1 MSSRRTLQQREIIE
15 RRRRVAEL
23 RLSGVRKQV
32 DVAARLGYS
41 LGTINGDFRAIDK
54 QWQEETMADIDA
66 EKRMDL
72 ARIESLIAA
81 LWPKA
86 IKADTYSID
95 RIVTLMQHKAKLL
108 GTEAPVK
115 REDKHSIEITMLARQ
130 LAESDGLDANDILAE
145 ATAILAGAQSGD
157 L

>member
-1 MSSRRTLQQREIIE
+1 
-15 RRRRVAEL
+15 
-23 RLSGVRKQV
+23 
-32 DVAARLGYS
+32 
-41 LGTINGDFRAIDK
+41 
-54 QWQEETMADIDA
+54 MADIDA

-115 REDKHSIEITMLARQ
+115 REDKHTIEITMLARQ
-130 LAESDGLDANDILAE
+130 LAESDGLDPNDILAE
-145 ATAILAGAQSGD
+145 ANAILASAQTGD
-157 L
+157 H